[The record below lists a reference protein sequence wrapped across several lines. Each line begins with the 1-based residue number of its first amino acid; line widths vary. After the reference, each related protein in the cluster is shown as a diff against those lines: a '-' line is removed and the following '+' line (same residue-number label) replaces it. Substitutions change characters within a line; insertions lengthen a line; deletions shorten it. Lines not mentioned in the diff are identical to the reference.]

1 MENKELISKY
11 PFRIVDVK
19 TNSYQE
25 GNIPDD
31 KTNEF
36 NKEHIKFNIQASVGF
51 SKDKNLVQV
60 NFSISYEYEES
71 QLLNIN
77 TDTVFAFDDIEGLDL
92 ENKILWATL
101 MGISFST
108 IRGIIINRT
117 RGSFLDEIYLPIIN
131 HTEIIDDM
139 YK

>member
-1 MENKELISKY
+1 MENRELINKY

-25 GNIPDD
+25 GSISDD

-36 NKEHIKFNIQASVGF
+36 NKDLIEFKIQASVGF
-51 SKDKNLVQV
+51 SKDKKLVQV

-117 RGSFLDEIYLPIIN
+117 RGSFLDKIYLPIIN
-131 HTEIIDDM
+131 PTEIIEDM